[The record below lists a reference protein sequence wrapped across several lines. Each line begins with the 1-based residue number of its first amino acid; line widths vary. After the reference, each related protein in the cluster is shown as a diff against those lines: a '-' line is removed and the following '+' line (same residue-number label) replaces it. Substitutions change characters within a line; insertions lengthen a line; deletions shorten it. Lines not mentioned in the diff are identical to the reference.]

1 MRINRFIV
9 LFLLTGCFCSY
20 AAVPVSEYVLR
31 YGSIDQRGDS
41 VVLSGKLSIPLNQ
54 TPRGILL
61 IPHYTICSA
70 KEAPT
75 AKSVASNNESKPFCK
90 DYILVM
96 PDYIGYGITSD
107 SVPPY
112 LHGALTAQ
120 NCVDMYFAAQKFMD
134 SLQTA
139 FPTDTLTIIGFS
151 QGGAT
156 ALWTLRLI
164 EEQYADHLT
173 VKACFAG
180 SGPYDVAATYDYAVA
195 HNDAG
200 MPATI
205 PLLVMGT
212 SVAYDLDLQ
221 QNYFFTPQ
229 LSRVY
234 NKSIVPKQKGITSLF
249 FKMLNGRL
257 THWLTA
263 EGRNKSLPQTQRLYD
278 GLLRSS
284 LIHYPL
290 DNHPVGQ
297 QVICPDW
304 RPKAQTYIF
313 HSTTDNVVT
322 FCNAGHLQRCFGD
335 APNIRYDFGNY
346 GDHLRSL
353 YIFQKRVLKQL

>member
-1 MRINRFIV
+1 MKISRCIV
-9 LFLLTGCFCSY
+9 LFLLAGCLCSQ

-41 VVLSGKLSIPLNQ
+41 IMLSGKVSIPLNK

-70 KEAPT
+70 KEAPS
-75 AKSVASNNESKPFCK
+75 AKSAASNNEAKPFYK
-90 DYILVM
+90 DFILVM

-107 SVPPY
+107 SIPPY
-112 LHGALTAQ
+112 LYGALTAR
-120 NCVDMYFAAQKFMD
+120 NCVDMYLASQKLLD

-139 FPTDTLTIIGFS
+139 IPTDTLTIVGFS

-164 EEQYADHLT
+164 EEQYADRLT

-180 SGPYDVAATYDYAVA
+180 SGPYDVAATYDYAVM

-212 SVAYDLDLQ
+212 SVAYDLNLQ
-221 QNYFFTPQ
+221 QDYFFTPQ
-229 LSRVY
+229 LSREY
-234 NKSIVPKQKGITSLF
+234 NSSIVPKQKGISTLF

-257 THWLTA
+257 TYWMTA
-263 EGRNKSLPQTQRLYD
+263 EGRDKSLPQTQRLYE

-284 LIHYPL
+284 LVHYPL

-297 QVICPDW
+297 EIICPEW

-313 HSTTDNVVT
+313 HSTTDHIVT
-322 FCNAGHLQRCFGD
+322 FCNAEHLQRCFGT
-335 APNIRYDFGNY
+335 APNISYDFGNY

-353 YIFQKRVLKQL
+353 FTFQKRVLKRL